1 MELLLPT
8 SGKNF
13 LITMFEL
20 QEIVRQRESKQFA
33 EILNRL
39 REDNHIADEIP
50 KLKERCI
57 SENL

>member
-39 REDNHIADEIP
+39 REGNHITDEIP